1 MVNLDRIGDQ
11 PATSFCRQRRACPTP
26 PWSRTYPSS
35 GASRA
40 SCSPAASASA
50 ETLQPGAIDKLK
62 GRLDDQPILIM
73 APKPLLTQWQEELL
87 QKLATPSARRDAG
100 GSHA

>member
-1 MVNLDRIGDQ
+1 ME
-11 PATSFCRQRRACPTP
+11 P
-26 PWSRTYPSS
+26 
-35 GASRA
+35 
-40 SCSPAASASA
+40 SASLVRRVA
-50 ETLQPGAIDKLK
+50 CFLLSGGVGLGKTLQPGAVDKLK